1 MRKSR
6 RLVMVSAMAEPPE
19 VASKGGGQPT
29 GTPSDAPVVA
39 GRTLLAVDLGLR
51 TGLALYGEDGR
62 LLRYRSTH
70 FPNVG
75 TLKRA
80 LPRVLDEAPNLAWLV
95 CEGDRHYGTIWARL
109 AEKRG
114 AKVLRLSAE
123 HWRGDLLSERERGDG
138 VRAKESADKIARE
151 VIAAFG
157 AKRPTSLTHDVA
169 EAILIGLWG
178 VLEVGWL
185 SALPAG
191 LGREVR

>member
-1 MRKSR
+1 
-6 RLVMVSAMAEPPE
+6 MAEPPDE
-19 VASKGGGQPT
+19 GDG
-29 GTPSDAPVVA
+29 VVA
-39 GRTLLAVDLGLR
+39 TGGRTLLAVDLGLR
-51 TGLALYGEDGR
+51 TGLAVYGEDGR

-123 HWRGDLLSERERGDG
+123 HWRGVLLSERERVDG
-138 VRAKESADKIARE
+138 ARAKESADKIARE

-185 SALPAG
+185 TALPVG